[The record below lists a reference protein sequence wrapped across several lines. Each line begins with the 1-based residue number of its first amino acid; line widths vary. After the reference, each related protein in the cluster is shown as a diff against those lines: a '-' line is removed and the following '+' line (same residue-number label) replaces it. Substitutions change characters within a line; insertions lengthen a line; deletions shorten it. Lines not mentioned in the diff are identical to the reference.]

1 MTKNLLGKSRT
12 KDKPYAI
19 WQGFGAFGDTEV
31 RLLKTYQIPSN
42 EQKNQYAIWF
52 VAVKSDYTQGSFDIG
67 DSYIRDLLEGMTLK
81 QADPLFTE
89 QYSSMLIEGCGKV
102 DGITVPDGVE
112 LTEWVS

>member
-1 MTKNLLGKSRT
+1 MAKNLLGKSRT
-12 KDKPYAI
+12 KDRPYAI

-42 EQKNQYAIWF
+42 EQKNQYARWF
-52 VAVKSDYTQGSFDIG
+52 VAVKSDHTYGSFDIG

>member
-31 RLLKTYQIPSN
+31 RLLKTYQKPSN
-42 EQKNQYAIWF
+42 ESKNPYARWF
-52 VAVKSDYTQGSFDIG
+52 VAVRSDHTYGSFDMG
-67 DSYIRDLLEGMTLK
+67 DSYISEVTQGLTLK

-89 QYSSMLIEGCGKV
+89 QYGR
-102 DGITVPDGVE
+102 TVPDGVE
-112 LTEWVS
+112 LTEWV

>member
-1 MTKNLLGKSRT
+1 MAKNLLGRSRT

-42 EQKNQYAIWF
+42 ESKNPYARWF
-52 VAVKSDYTQGSFDIG
+52 VAVRSDHTYGSFDMG
-67 DSYIRDLLEGMTLK
+67 DSYISEVTQGMTLK

-89 QYSSMLIEGCGKV
+89 QYGV
-102 DGITVPDGVE
+102 TVPDGVE
-112 LTEWVS
+112 LTEWV

>member
-42 EQKNQYAIWF
+42 EQKNQYARWF
-52 VAVKSDYTQGSFDIG
+52 VAVKSEYTHGSFDIS

-89 QYSSMLIEGCGKV
+89 QYSSMLIEGCSKV

>member
-42 EQKNQYAIWF
+42 EQKNPYARWF
-52 VAVKSDYTQGSFDIG
+52 VAVRSDHTYGSFDMG
-67 DSYIRDLLEGMTLK
+67 DSYISEVTQGMTLK

-89 QYSSMLIEGCGKV
+89 QYGR
-102 DGITVPDGVE
+102 TVPDGVE
-112 LTEWVS
+112 LTEWV

>member
-1 MTKNLLGKSRT
+1 
-12 KDKPYAI
+12 
-19 WQGFGAFGDTEV
+19 
-31 RLLKTYQIPSN
+31 
-42 EQKNQYAIWF
+42 
-52 VAVKSDYTQGSFDIG
+52 VAVKSDHTYGSFDIG

>member
-42 EQKNQYAIWF
+42 EQKNQYARWF
-52 VAVKSDYTQGSFDIG
+52 VAVKSDYTYGSFDIG

>member
-31 RLLKTYQIPSN
+31 RLLKTYQKPDR
-42 EQKNQYAIWF
+42 EQKNPYAKWF
-52 VAVKSDYTQGSFDIG
+52 VAVRSDHTYGSFDMG
-67 DSYIRDLLEGMTLK
+67 DSDISEVTQGLTLK

-89 QYSSMLIEGCGKV
+89 QYGR
-102 DGITVPDGVE
+102 TVPDGVE
-112 LTEWVS
+112 LTEWVG

>member
-31 RLLKTYQIPSN
+31 RLLKTYQKPDR
-42 EQKNQYAIWF
+42 EQKNPYARWF
-52 VAVKSDYTQGSFDIG
+52 VAVRSDHTYGSFDMG
-67 DSYIRDLLEGMTLK
+67 DSYISEVTQGLTLK

-89 QYSSMLIEGCGKV
+89 QYGR
-102 DGITVPDGVE
+102 TVPDGVE
-112 LTEWVS
+112 LTEWV

>member
-31 RLLKTYQIPSN
+31 RLLKTYQKPDR
-42 EQKNQYAIWF
+42 EQKNPYARWF
-52 VAVKSDYTQGSFDIG
+52 VAVRSDHTYGSFDMG
-67 DSYIRDLLEGMTLK
+67 DSYISEVTQGLTLK

-89 QYSSMLIEGCGKV
+89 QY
-102 DGITVPDGVE
+102 GITVPDGVE
-112 LTEWVS
+112 LTEWV

>member
-42 EQKNQYAIWF
+42 EQKNQMLDGLWLL
-52 VAVKSDYTQGSFDIG
+52 SLT
-67 DSYIRDLLEGMTLK
+67 IRMDLLT
-81 QADPLFTE
+81 
-89 QYSSMLIEGCGKV
+89 
-102 DGITVPDGVE
+102 
-112 LTEWVS
+112 

>member
-1 MTKNLLGKSRT
+1 MAKNLLGKSRT

-42 EQKNQYAIWF
+42 EQKNQYARWF
-52 VAVKSDYTQGSFDIG
+52 VAVKSDHTYGSFDMG

-89 QYSSMLIEGCGKV
+89 QY
-102 DGITVPDGVE
+102 GITVADGVE
-112 LTEWVS
+112 LAEWVS